1 MSFSE
6 RLQEIRTGFERPF
19 WVANIS
25 ELFERLSYYAVFAV
39 LARYL
44 HEGLHFDVQRAS
56 SLTGMF
62 GGWVWFLAIGG
73 GALADRLGFRRAL
86 SIAYLILTIAYFM
99 MGSIGSPWLAP
110 LRDHVPLVALVAF
123 ILVLPALG
131 VALVKPSVV
140 GTTARA
146 SKENVRSVGY
156 SIYYTLVNVGSTA
169 GPLLASWAQEHGA
182 VENVFRIA
190 ALSVFL
196 MLFVVLLF
204 FKEPRRA
211 GDAPPPSIKQTVTNF
226 CAVLGNYRLVL
237 SVLGFAVLLR
247 IAEAFFSQLNVPWWF
262 WTGLT
267 ALALAGISRFMLFL
281 VIFTG
286 YWIVFWQE
294 FIALPL
300 YISAYIDPKADTAR
314 ILATDP
320 IVVILFTMVIGFLT
334 KRMHAF
340 HAIILGTLI
349 SSLAWIL
356 LIVHPSVWMA
366 VVTLVAVAIGEIVQ
380 QPRYYDYIS
389 RLAPEGQQGTY
400 MGFAF
405 LPLGI
410 GSFVAGKFSGWLM
423 HHFGEEMHRPELV
436 WWSVVAVG
444 VATTLLLWIYD
455 RLIRVEAPVQA
466 K

>member
-1 MSFSE
+1 LSFSE

-44 HEGLHFDVQRAS
+44 HEGLHFGVEQAS

-62 GGWVWFLAIGG
+62 GGWVWFLAVVG
-73 GALADRLGFRRAL
+73 GAIADRLGFRRAL
-86 SIAYLILTIAYFM
+86 SLAYLVLSFSYFLL
-99 MGSIGSPWLAP
+99 GSLGASWFAPVRNAVPLAS
-110 LRDHVPLVALVAF
+110 LVALVL
-123 ILVLPALG
+123 ILPALG

-146 SKENVRSVGY
+146 SNKNVRSVGY
-156 SIYYTLVNVGSTA
+156 SIYYTLVNVGSTL
-169 GPLLASWAQEHGA
+169 GPLLAGWEQDHGSA
-182 VENVFRIA
+182 AGLFHVA

-196 MLFVVLLF
+196 MLFIVLLF

-211 GDAPPPSIKQTVTNF
+211 EGGEAASLSQVGKNF
-226 CAVLGNYRLVL
+226 LTVL
-237 SVLGFAVLLR
+237 S
-247 IAEAFFSQLNVPWWF
+247 NP
-262 WTGLT
+262 
-267 ALALAGISRFMLFL
+267 RFMLFL
-281 VIFTG
+281 LIFTG

-300 YISAYIDPKADTAR
+300 YISAYIDPKANTAR

-320 IVVILFTMVIGFLT
+320 IVVILFTMVIGFVT

-340 HAIILGTLI
+340 HAIVLGTLI
-349 SSLAWIL
+349 SSLAWVL
-356 LIVHPSVWMA
+356 LIIHPSVWMA
-366 VVTLVAVAIGEIVQ
+366 VATLVVVAIGEITQ

-389 RLAPEGQQGTY
+389 RLAPPGQQGTY

-410 GSFVAGKFSGWLM
+410 GSFVAGKLSGWLM
-423 HHFGEEMHRPELV
+423 QHYGEELHQPKMV
-436 WWSVVAVG
+436 WWWVIGVG
-444 VATTLLLWIYD
+444 LVTTLLLWIYD
-455 RLIRVEAPVQA
+455 KVVRAETVDRS
-466 K
+466 

>member
-1 MSFSE
+1 MTFSD

-44 HEGLHFDVQRAS
+44 HEGLHFDVERAS

-62 GGWVWFLAIGG
+62 GGWVWFLAVVG
-73 GALADRLGFRRAL
+73 GAIADRLGFRRAL
-86 SIAYLILTIAYFM
+86 SLAYLILSFAYFL
-99 MGSIGSPWLAP
+99 MGSIGANWFAP
-110 LRDHVPLVALVAF
+110 VRNAVPLVPLVAL
-123 ILVLPALG
+123 ILMLPALG

-146 SKENVRSVGY
+146 SNEKVRSVGY

-169 GPLLASWAQEHGA
+169 GPLLASWAQEHGV

-196 MLFVVLLF
+196 MLFLVLLL
-204 FKEPRRA
+204 FKEPRQSGQGQA
-211 GDAPPPSIKQTVTNF
+211 ASLAQVGKNF
-226 CAVLGNYRLVL
+226 LTVL
-237 SVLGFAVLLR
+237 S
-247 IAEAFFSQLNVPWWF
+247 NP
-262 WTGLT
+262 
-267 ALALAGISRFMLFL
+267 RFMLFL
-281 VIFTG
+281 LIFTG

-334 KRMHAF
+334 KKMHAF
-340 HAIILGTLI
+340 HAIVVGTLI

-356 LIVHPSVWMA
+356 LIIHPSVWMA
-366 VVTLVAVAIGEIVQ
+366 VATLAVVAVGEIVQ
-380 QPRYYDYIS
+380 APRYYDYIS
-389 RLAPEGQQGTY
+389 RLAPPDQQGTY

-410 GSFVAGKFSGWLM
+410 GSFIAGKFSGWLM
-423 HHFGEEMHRPELV
+423 RHFGEELHQPQMV
-436 WWSVVAVG
+436 WWSVIAVG
-444 VATTLLLWIYD
+444 VVTTLLLFIYD
-455 RLIRVEAPVQA
+455 RVVRVETQEAT
-466 K
+466 

>member
-1 MSFSE
+1 MTFSD

-19 WVANIS
+19 WVANVS

-44 HEGLHFDVQRAS
+44 HEGLHFDVERAS

-62 GGWVWFLAIGG
+62 GGWVWFLAVVG
-73 GALADRLGFRRAL
+73 GAIADRLGFRRAL
-86 SIAYLILTIAYFM
+86 SLAYLILSFAYFL
-99 MGSIGSPWLAP
+99 MGSIGASWFAP
-110 LRDHVPLVALVAF
+110 VRNAVPLVPLVAF
-123 ILVLPALG
+123 ILMLPALG

-146 SKENVRSVGY
+146 SNEKVRSVGY

-169 GPLLASWAQEHGA
+169 GPLLASWAQEHGV

-196 MLFVVLLF
+196 MLFLVLLL
-204 FKEPRRA
+204 FKEPRQS
-211 GDAPPPSIKQTVTNF
+211 GQGQTASVAQVGKNFVT
-226 CAVLGNYRLVL
+226 VL
-237 SVLGFAVLLR
+237 S
-247 IAEAFFSQLNVPWWF
+247 NP
-262 WTGLT
+262 
-267 ALALAGISRFMLFL
+267 RFMLFL
-281 VIFTG
+281 LIFTG

-320 IVVILFTMVIGFLT
+320 VVVILFTMVIGFLT
-334 KRMHAF
+334 KKMHAF
-340 HAIILGTLI
+340 HAIVVGTLI

-356 LIVHPSVWMA
+356 LIIHPSVWMA
-366 VVTLVAVAIGEIVQ
+366 VITLAVVAVGEIVQ
-380 QPRYYDYIS
+380 APRYYDYIS
-389 RLAPEGQQGTY
+389 RLAPPDQQGTY

-410 GSFVAGKFSGWLM
+410 GSFIAGKFSGWLM
-423 HHFGEEMHRPELV
+423 RHFGEELHQPQMV
-436 WWSVVAVG
+436 WWSVVGVG
-444 VATTLLLWIYD
+444 VLTTLLLFIYD
-455 RLIRVEAPVQA
+455 RVVRVETQEA

>member
-44 HEGLHFDVQRAS
+44 HESLHFGVEQAS

-62 GGWVWFLAIGG
+62 GGWVWFLAVVG
-73 GALADRLGFRRAL
+73 GAIADRLGFRRAL
-86 SIAYLILTIAYFM
+86 SLAYLILSFSYFLL
-99 MGSIGSPWLAP
+99 GSLGASWFAPVRNAVTLAS
-110 LRDHVPLVALVAF
+110 LVAF
-123 ILVLPALG
+123 VLILPALG

-146 SKENVRSVGY
+146 SNPNVRSVGY
-156 SIYYTLVNVGSTA
+156 SIYYTLVNVGSTL
-169 GPLLASWAQEHGA
+169 GPLLAGWEQDHGSA
-182 VENVFRIA
+182 PGLFHLA

-204 FKEPRRA
+204 FKEPRRSEGGEA
-211 GDAPPPSIKQTVTNF
+211 ASLSQVGKNF
-226 CAVLGNYRLVL
+226 LTVL
-237 SVLGFAVLLR
+237 S
-247 IAEAFFSQLNVPWWF
+247 NP
-262 WTGLT
+262 
-267 ALALAGISRFMLFL
+267 RFMVFL
-281 VIFTG
+281 LIFTG

-300 YISAYIDPKADTAR
+300 YISAYIDPKANTAR

-320 IVVILFTMVIGFLT
+320 IVVILFTMLIGFVT

-340 HAIILGTLI
+340 HAIVLGTLI
-349 SSLAWIL
+349 SSLAWVL
-356 LIVHPSVWMA
+356 LIIHPSVWMA
-366 VVTLVAVAIGEIVQ
+366 VATLVVVAIGEITQ

-389 RLAPEGQQGTY
+389 RLAPPGQQGTY

-410 GSFVAGKFSGWLM
+410 GSFIAGKFSGWLM
-423 HHFGEEMHRPELV
+423 QHYGEELHQPKMV
-436 WWSVVAVG
+436 WWWVIGVG
-444 VATTLLLWIYD
+444 LVTTLLLWIYD
-455 RLIRVEAPVQA
+455 KIARAETVDRS
-466 K
+466 

>member
-1 MSFSE
+1 LSFSE

-44 HEGLHFDVQRAS
+44 HEGLHFGIEQAS

-62 GGWVWFLAIGG
+62 GGWVWFLAVVG
-73 GALADRLGFRRAL
+73 GAIADRLGFRRAL
-86 SIAYLILTIAYFM
+86 SLAYLILSFSYFLL
-99 MGSIGSPWLAP
+99 GSLGASWFAP
-110 LRDHVPLVALVAF
+110 VRNAVPLASLVAF
-123 ILVLPALG
+123 VLILPALG

-146 SKENVRSVGY
+146 SNPNVRSVGY
-156 SIYYTLVNVGSTA
+156 SIYYTLVNVGSTL
-169 GPLLASWAQEHGA
+169 GPLLAGWEQDHGSA
-182 VENVFRIA
+182 TGLFHVA

-196 MLFVVLLF
+196 MLFIVLLF
-204 FKEPRRA
+204 FKEPRRVEGGEA
-211 GDAPPPSIKQTVTNF
+211 ASLSQVGKNF
-226 CAVLGNYRLVL
+226 LTVL
-237 SVLGFAVLLR
+237 S
-247 IAEAFFSQLNVPWWF
+247 NP
-262 WTGLT
+262 
-267 ALALAGISRFMLFL
+267 RFMLFL
-281 VIFTG
+281 LIFTG

-300 YISAYIDPKADTAR
+300 YISAYIDPKANTAR

-320 IVVILFTMVIGFLT
+320 IVVILFTMVIGFVT

-340 HAIILGTLI
+340 HAIVLGTLI
-349 SSLAWIL
+349 SSLAWVL
-356 LIVHPSVWMA
+356 LIIHPSVWMA
-366 VVTLVAVAIGEIVQ
+366 VATLVVVAIGEITQ

-389 RLAPEGQQGTY
+389 RLAPPDQQGTY

-410 GSFVAGKFSGWLM
+410 GSFVAGKLSGWLM
-423 HHFGEEMHRPELV
+423 QHYGEELHQPKMV
-436 WWSVVAVG
+436 WWWVIGVG
-444 VATTLLLWIYD
+444 LVTTLLLWIYD
-455 RLIRVEAPVQA
+455 KVVRAETVDRS
-466 K
+466 

>member
-6 RLQEIRTGFERPF
+6 RFQEIRTGFERPF

-44 HEGLHFDVQRAS
+44 HEGLHFGVEQAS

-62 GGWVWFLAIGG
+62 GGWVWFLAVVG
-73 GALADRLGFRRAL
+73 GAIADRLGFRRAL
-86 SIAYLILTIAYFM
+86 SLAYLILSFSYFLL
-99 MGSIGSPWLAP
+99 GSLGASWFAP
-110 LRDHVPLVALVAF
+110 VRNAVPLPSLVG
-123 ILVLPALG
+123 LVLILPALG

-146 SKENVRSVGY
+146 SNPNVRSVGY
-156 SIYYTLVNVGSTA
+156 SIYYTLVNVGSTL
-169 GPLLASWAQEHGA
+169 GPLLAGWEQDHGSA
-182 VENVFRIA
+182 PGLFRVA

-196 MLFVVLLF
+196 MLFFVLLF
-204 FKEPRRA
+204 FKEPRRSEEGEA
-211 GDAPPPSIKQTVTNF
+211 ASLGQVGKNF
-226 CAVLGNYRLVL
+226 LTVL
-237 SVLGFAVLLR
+237 S
-247 IAEAFFSQLNVPWWF
+247 NP
-262 WTGLT
+262 
-267 ALALAGISRFMLFL
+267 RFMLFL
-281 VIFTG
+281 LIFTG
-286 YWIVFWQE
+286 YWVVFWQE

-300 YISAYIDPKADTAR
+300 YISAYIDPKANTAR

-340 HAIILGTLI
+340 NAVVLGTLV

-356 LIVHPSVWMA
+356 LIIHPSVWMA
-366 VVTLVAVAIGEIVQ
+366 VATLVVVAIGEIIQ

-389 RLAPEGQQGTY
+389 RLAPPGQQGTY

-410 GSFVAGKFSGWLM
+410 GSFIAGKFSGWLM
-423 HHFGEEMHRPELV
+423 QHYGEELHRPEMV
-436 WWSVVAVG
+436 WWWVIGVG
-444 VATTLLLWIYD
+444 LATTLLLWIYD
-455 RLIRVEAPVQA
+455 KVVRAETIDES
-466 K
+466 

>member
-1 MSFSE
+1 LTFSE
-6 RLQEIRTGFERPF
+6 RFHEIRTGFERPF

-44 HEGLHFDVQRAS
+44 HEGLHFDVERAS

-62 GGWVWFLAIGG
+62 GGWVWFLAVVG
-73 GALADRLGFRRAL
+73 GAVADRLGFRRAL
-86 SIAYLILTIAYFM
+86 SLAYLILSTAYFLL
-99 MGSIGSPWLAP
+99 GSLSAPWFAP
-110 LRDHVPLVALVAF
+110 VRNGVPLTMLVAF
-123 ILVLPALG
+123 VLILPALG

-140 GTTARA
+140 GTTAR
-146 SKENVRSVGY
+146 SSQENVRSVGY
-156 SIYYTLVNVGSTA
+156 SIYYTLVNVGSTL
-169 GPLLASWAQEHGA
+169 GPLIAGWEQHHGSA
-182 VENVFRIA
+182 EALFRIA

-196 MLFVVLLF
+196 MFFVVLFF
-204 FKEPRRA
+204 FKEPRRSDQA
-211 GDAPPPSIKQTVTNF
+211 SAASVAQVGRNF
-226 CAVLGNYRLVL
+226 LTVL
-237 SVLGFAVLLR
+237 S
-247 IAEAFFSQLNVPWWF
+247 NP
-262 WTGLT
+262 
-267 ALALAGISRFMLFL
+267 RFMLFL
-281 VIFTG
+281 LIFTG

-300 YISAYIDPKADTAR
+300 YITAYIDPNANTAL

-320 IVVILFTMVIGFLT
+320 IVVICFTMLIGFLT

-340 HAIILGTLI
+340 HAIVLGTLI

-366 VVTLVAVAIGEIVQ
+366 IATLVGVAIGEIVQ

-389 RLAPEGQQGTY
+389 RLAPAEQQGTF

-410 GSFVAGKFSGWLM
+410 GSFIAGKVSGWLM
-423 HHFGEEMHRPELV
+423 HHYGEQLHRPQMV
-436 WWSVVAVG
+436 WWG
-444 VATTLLLWIYD
+444 VIAIGLATTLLLWAYD
-455 RLIRVEAPVQA
+455 RLLRVPTTENN
-466 K
+466 

>member
-1 MSFSE
+1 LTFSE
-6 RLQEIRTGFERPF
+6 RFHEIRTGFERPF

-62 GGWVWFLAIGG
+62 GGWVWFLAVVG
-73 GALADRLGFRRAL
+73 GAVADRLGFRRAL
-86 SIAYLILTIAYFM
+86 SLAYLFLSIAYFSL
-99 MGSIGSPWLAP
+99 GSIGASWFAP
-110 LRDHVPLVALVAF
+110 VRNAVPLVPLVAFV
-123 ILVLPALG
+123 LVLPALG

-169 GPLLASWAQEHGA
+169 GPYLASWVHRHSGM
-182 VENVFRIA
+182 ENVFRMA
-190 ALSVFL
+190 AVSVFA
-196 MLFVVLLF
+196 MLFFVLLF
-204 FKEPRRA
+204 FKEPKGA
-211 GDAPPPSIKQTVTNF
+211 SDAPPATLGQVGKNF
-226 CAVLGNYRLVL
+226 LTVL
-237 SVLGFAVLLR
+237 S
-247 IAEAFFSQLNVPWWF
+247 NP
-262 WTGLT
+262 
-267 ALALAGISRFMLFL
+267 RFMLFL
-281 VIFTG
+281 LIFTG

-300 YISAYIDPKADTAR
+300 YISTYVNPKADTEL
-314 ILATDP
+314 ILVTDP
-320 IVVILFTMVIGFLT
+320 LVVIAFTMVIGFLS
-334 KRMHAF
+334 KRLHAF
-340 HAIILGTLI
+340 HAIVLGTLI

-366 VVTLVAVAIGEIVQ
+366 VATLVVVAIGEIMQ

-389 RLAPEGQQGTY
+389 RLAPPGQQGTY

-410 GSFVAGKFSGWLM
+410 GSFVAGPFAGWLM
-423 HHFGEEMHRPELV
+423 HHFGEELHRPQMV

-444 VATTLLLWIYD
+444 IVTTFLLWIYD
-455 RLIRVEAPVQA
+455 RLVRVETSAA
-466 K
+466 A

>member
-1 MSFSE
+1 LSFSE

-44 HEGLHFDVQRAS
+44 HEGLHFGIEQAS

-62 GGWVWFLAIGG
+62 GGWVWFLAVVG
-73 GALADRLGFRRAL
+73 GAIADRLGFRRAL
-86 SIAYLILTIAYFM
+86 SLAYLILSFSYFLL
-99 MGSIGSPWLAP
+99 GSLGASWFAP
-110 LRDHVPLVALVAF
+110 VRNAVPLALLVAF
-123 ILVLPALG
+123 VLILPALG

-146 SKENVRSVGY
+146 SNPNVRSVGY
-156 SIYYTLVNVGSTA
+156 SIYYTLVNVGSTL
-169 GPLLASWAQEHGA
+169 GPLLAGWEQDHGSA
-182 VENVFRIA
+182 PGLFHLA

-211 GDAPPPSIKQTVTNF
+211 EGGDAVSLSQVGKNF
-226 CAVLGNYRLVL
+226 LTVL
-237 SVLGFAVLLR
+237 S
-247 IAEAFFSQLNVPWWF
+247 NP
-262 WTGLT
+262 
-267 ALALAGISRFMLFL
+267 RFMLFL
-281 VIFTG
+281 LIFTG

-300 YISAYIDPKADTAR
+300 YISAYIDPKANTAR

-320 IVVILFTMVIGFLT
+320 IVVILFTMVIGFVT

-340 HAIILGTLI
+340 HAIVLGTLI
-349 SSLAWIL
+349 SSLAWVL
-356 LIVHPSVWMA
+356 LIIHPSVWMA
-366 VVTLVAVAIGEIVQ
+366 VATLVVVAIGEITQ

-389 RLAPEGQQGTY
+389 RLAPPDQQGTY

-410 GSFVAGKFSGWLM
+410 GSFIAGKFSGWLM
-423 HHFGEEMHRPELV
+423 QHYGEELHQPKMV
-436 WWSVVAVG
+436 WWWVIGVG
-444 VATTLLLWIYD
+444 LVTTLLLWIYD
-455 RLIRVEAPVQA
+455 KVVRAETVDRS
-466 K
+466 

>member
-1 MSFSE
+1 LSLSE
-6 RLQEIRTGFERPF
+6 RFHEIRTGFERPF
-19 WVANIS
+19 WIANIS

-44 HEGLHFDVQRAS
+44 HEGLHFDVERAS

-62 GGWVWFLAIGG
+62 GGWVWFLAVMG
-73 GALADRLGFRRAL
+73 GAVADRLGFRRAL
-86 SIAYLILTIAYFM
+86 SLAYLILSLAYFL

-110 LRDHVPLVALVAF
+110 LRTHVPLVGLVAF
-123 ILVLPALG
+123 ILILPALG
-131 VALVKPSVV
+131 VALVKPCVA

-146 SKENVRSVGY
+146 SQENVRSVGY

-169 GPLLASWAQEHGA
+169 GPLLASWAQEHGI

-196 MLFVVLLF
+196 MLFLVLLL
-204 FKEPRRA
+204 FKEPHHADEGERA
-211 GDAPPPSIKQTVTNF
+211 SLRQVGKNF
-226 CAVLGNYRLVL
+226 FTIL
-237 SVLGFAVLLR
+237 S
-247 IAEAFFSQLNVPWWF
+247 NP
-262 WTGLT
+262 
-267 ALALAGISRFMLFL
+267 RFMLFL
-281 VIFTG
+281 LIFTG
-286 YWIVFWQE
+286 YWIVFWQQ

-300 YISAYIDPKADTAR
+300 YISAYIDPHADTAR

-320 IVVILFTMVIGFLT
+320 IMVICFTMVIGFLT
-334 KRMHAF
+334 KRMQAF
-340 HAIILGTLI
+340 HAIVLGTLI
-349 SSLAWIL
+349 TSLGFIL

-366 VVTLVAVAIGEIVQ
+366 VAALVVVATGEIMQ

-389 RLAPEGQQGTY
+389 RLAPPGQQGTY

-410 GSFVAGKFSGWLM
+410 GSFVAGPFSGWLM
-423 HHFGEEMHRPELV
+423 HHFGEELHRPEMV
-436 WWSVVAVG
+436 WWSIVAVG
-444 VATTLLLWIYD
+444 LVTTLLLWIYD
-455 RLIRVEAPVQA
+455 RVVRVQTEAA